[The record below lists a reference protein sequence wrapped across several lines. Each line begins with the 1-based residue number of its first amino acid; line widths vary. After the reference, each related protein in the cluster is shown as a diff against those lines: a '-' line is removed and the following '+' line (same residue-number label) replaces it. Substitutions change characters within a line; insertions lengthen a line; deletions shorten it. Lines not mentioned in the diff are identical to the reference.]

1 MPTYNK
7 DLFISY
13 AHIDNQPLTAG
24 EEGWI
29 TRFHASLEALLSMKL
44 ARSAKIWRDDKLQGN
59 DVFADEIV
67 DQFAQTAVLVSVLT
81 PRYLKSG
88 WCTKEVAEFCKSTEQ
103 RGGMVIENKARIFK
117 VVKTPVGTQE
127 SLPSVMKDALGYDFF
142 TYKDEA
148 PVELDV
154 VYGKSYGEAYNLKVN
169 HLAWHISQLLEK
181 LETDTRDSAQ
191 DAQVSAKATVY
202 LAECSR
208 DLKETRGFL
217 EGDLQRHGYTILPD
231 RQLPRDEA
239 DYVAAVQ
246 SLLERCTLSIH
257 LVGKTYGAVPDGPSE
272 KSVVVLQNE
281 LAVQRSKSGA
291 LQRVIWLPEGT
302 TSEQAQQ
309 QAFIKALHDDA
320 DVQFGADLITG
331 DVETLK
337 TSIHAT
343 LKKLEKPEPKQLEA
357 QAASGDGTKLIY
369 LIFSEKDR
377 KATRPV
383 RKFLQDQG
391 FEVAKPVFEGDASV
405 VREANRQS
413 MSHCDAVILFY
424 GAGDEAWKRTQD
436 NELKKMPGYRDGKP
450 LLASY
455 TYLAEPKTADKEDL
469 IDMEDMK
476 KPTIDGLEG
485 FSEAAMAEFMLAM
498 NAAGKTS

>member
-1 MPTYNK
+1 MPTFNK

-29 TRFHASLEALLSMKL
+29 TRFHASLEALLNMRL
-44 ARSAKIWRDDKLQGN
+44 GQNARIWRDNKLQGN

-81 PRYLKSG
+81 PRYLNSE
-88 WCTKEVAEFCKSTEQ
+88 WCTREVAEFCKSAEQ
-103 RGGMVIENKARIFK
+103 RGGMRVENKSRIFK
-117 VVKTPVGTQE
+117 VLKTPVGTQK

-142 TYKDEA
+142 TYEDEA
-148 PVELDV
+148 PVELDA
-154 VYGKSYGEAYNLKVN
+154 VYGKSYGEAYNLKVT

-181 LETDTRDSAQ
+181 LETDTSDSAQ

-208 DLKETRGFL
+208 DLKEARGFL
-217 EGDLQRHGYTILPD
+217 EGDLQRHGYTVLPD
-231 RQLPRDEA
+231 RQLPQDEA

-291 LQRVIWLPEGT
+291 FQRVIWLPEGT
-302 TSEQAQQ
+302 ASAQAQQ

-357 QAASGDGTKLIY
+357 QAASADGTKLIY
-369 LIFSEKDR
+369 LICNEKDR
-377 KATRPV
+377 KATVPV
-383 RKFLQDQG
+383 RKFCRDQG
-391 FEVAKPVFEGDASV
+391 FEVALPVFEGDATA
-405 VREANRQS
+405 VREAHQQL
-413 MSHCDAVILFY
+413 MTTCDAVLLFY
-424 GAGDEAWKRTQD
+424 GAGDPAWKRTLD
-436 NELKKMPGYRDGKP
+436 NELKKMPGYRGGKP
-450 LLASY
+450 LLAGS
-455 TYLAEPKTADKEDL
+455 TYLAAPKTPDKEDL
-469 IDMEDMK
+469 IDMEEPHLINGIAD
-476 KPTIDGLEG
+476 
-485 FSEAAMAEFMLAM
+485 FSEAAMAEFMQAM